1 MEKELKEICGEALNS
16 DKVCGFLCVDNNGLC
31 LTACGDASEKSSG
44 TVATIASL
52 AQKLDSSNP
61 IVSIES
67 DKRKIL
73 IKTTNEITTA
83 IYKNC

>member
-1 MEKELKEICGEALNS
+1 MEKQLKDISAEALNN

-31 LTACGDASEKSSG
+31 LTASGEANERSSG

-67 DKRKIL
+67 DKRQIL
-73 IKTTNEITTA
+73 IKTTKDITTA
-83 IYKNC
+83 IYKSC